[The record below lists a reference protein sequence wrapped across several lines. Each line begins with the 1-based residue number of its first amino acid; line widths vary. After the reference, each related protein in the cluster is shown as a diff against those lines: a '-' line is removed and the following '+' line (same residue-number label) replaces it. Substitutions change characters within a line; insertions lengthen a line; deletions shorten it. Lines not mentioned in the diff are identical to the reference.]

1 MRIFATS
8 QRILVYRAELKEV
21 VTFDYM
27 IVSTHLLRGAVG
39 SDDKLLPTYKLCYIL
54 DG

>member
-27 IVSTHLLRGAVG
+27 VVSTHLLRGAVG
-39 SDDKLLPTYKLCYIL
+39 SDDTQAFAYK
-54 DG
+54 